1 MKTDLNYLKDMSG
14 NDPALMAE
22 MIDIFKDQVIELH
35 EEMQKLY
42 NEGDYSSLGK
52 VAHKAKTSVAIM
64 GMEDLAADLKKLE
77 LQTKE
82 SKNVNNY
89 QTFIDSFKQET
100 NEAMREL
107 TKFRNKLD

>member
-14 NDPALMAE
+14 EDPALMAE
-22 MIDIFKDQVIELH
+22 MIDIFKDQVVELH

-42 NEGDYSSLGK
+42 NEGDYPSLGK

-64 GMEDLAADLKKLE
+64 GMEELAAELKKLE

-89 QTFIDSFKQET
+89 QEFIDSFEQET
-100 NEAMREL
+100 KEAIREL
-107 TKFRNKLD
+107 TEFRNKLD